1 MLAGSKEQKE
11 KYLPLVASGEK
22 IMVFGLT
29 EPGAGSDAGG
39 TTTTAIPDGDDIS
52 STAVS
57 ALSPVHRWQTGL
69 LFSQRPI

>member
-29 EPGAGSDAGG
+29 EPGAGSGCRWYHH
-39 TTTTAIPDGDDIS
+39 
-52 STAVS
+52 
-57 ALSPVHRWQTGL
+57 HRNSGW
-69 LFSQRPI
+69 